1 MNLECCNIS
10 TLIRTFLAEART
22 AARLLTNR
30 HGLSIK
36 CEHVENAL
44 VETLALRDSTDLLG
58 LDLKRDEILSTLE
71 EYDFRKFFPMLLAEV
86 VFEKSIIPSTA
97 PQRLEE
103 QRVRHH
109 GQVWQIN
116 LNDADPFPSNPH
128 AHNLESGYKMDLSTG
143 RLFLKRRDVGEKVA
157 QKDLLAIRKKARHPK
172 LPPLLV

>member
-1 MNLECCNIS
+1 MNLAHEDISALINIFV
-10 TLIRTFLAEART
+10 TEAQA
-22 AARLLTNR
+22 AARSLAAR

-36 CEHVENAL
+36 CGHVENAL
-44 VETLALRDSTDLLG
+44 VETLALGDSTDLLG
-58 LDLKRDEILSTLE
+58 LHLKRDDILSTLGP
-71 EYDFRKFFPMLLAEV
+71 YDFRKFFPVLLAEV
-86 VFEKSIIPSTA
+86 VFQRSIIPSSA

-128 AHNLESGYKMDLSTG
+128 AHNLESGYAMDLSTG
-143 RLFLKRRDVGEKVA
+143 RLFLRRRDVGEKIPR
-157 QKDLLAIRKKARHPK
+157 KDLLAIRKKARHPS